1 MSKDAILP
9 CIKCGMTLGNSFED
23 SINQPSEGTEFTTYG
38 HYGSTFWDSFSGE
51 QIIINVCDACLRENT
66 ARIARRKAF
75 RKVVVWDTRGAIH
88 ATTVVGRAWVWHEM
102 VPYFEGP
109 EDDDE
114 IGIEVQEIGVLTGY
128 KIEWVDNWRDIKADL
143 ASEQRAEDGLP
154 GGCKHIRFVAECTD
168 CGARPLEGLR

>member
-1 MSKDAILP
+1 
-9 CIKCGMTLGNSFED
+9 
-23 SINQPSEGTEFTTYG
+23 
-38 HYGSTFWDSFSGE
+38 
-51 QIIINVCDACLRENT
+51 
-66 ARIARRKAF
+66 
-75 RKVVVWDTRGAIH
+75 
-88 ATTVVGRAWVWHEM
+88 M

-128 KIEWVDNWRDIKADL
+128 KIEWVDNWRDIKTDL

-154 GGCKHIRFVAECTD
+154 GGCKHTRFVAECTD